1 MARWGK
7 TDFEQLKELQHKL
20 EKLQKVDVD
29 KFCTEAS
36 KELAARLLA
45 LVIPRTPVG
54 QKPKLQGPK
63 TVKVKGESGK
73 SRSFLTA
80 EAARIEEYWGGYMG
94 GTLRRGW
101 IAKTEAE
108 AQNGKGS
115 PTAAQAAAYA
125 QSLPVQKS
133 GGRYTIQVVNPV
145 KYASYVE
152 FGHRQTP
159 GRYVPALGKRLKEG
173 WVDGQYFLTLSEE
186 ELERIA
192 PSMLQAKLDKF
203 LREVFNDG

>member
-1 MARWGK
+1 MAKWGSA
-7 TDFEQLKELQHKL
+7 DFQQLKD
-20 EKLQKVDVD
+20 LQKRLEEMQADVD
-29 KFCTEAS
+29 RFCDAAS

-54 QKPKLQGPK
+54 KRPKLQGPK
-63 TVKVKGESGK
+63 TEKVTGASGK

-80 EAARIEEYWGGYMG
+80 EAARLDQYWSGYMG

-101 IAKTEAE
+101 TAKTEAE
-108 AQNGKGS
+108 AENGSGT
-115 PTAAQAAAYA
+115 PTAAQAAEYA

-133 GGRYTIQVVNPV
+133 GGNYTITVVNPV

-159 GRYVPALGKRLKEG
+159 GQYVPALGKSLKAG
-173 WVDGQYFLTLSEE
+173 WVDGQYFLTISEDD
-186 ELERIA
+186 LKRIA
-192 PSMLQAKLDKF
+192 PGVLQKKLDNF
-203 LREVFNDG
+203 LREVLGNG

>member
-1 MARWGK
+1 
-7 TDFEQLKELQHKL
+7 
-20 EKLQKVDVD
+20 
-29 KFCTEAS
+29 
-36 KELAARLLA
+36 
-45 LVIPRTPVG
+45 
-54 QKPKLQGPK
+54 
-63 TVKVKGESGK
+63 
-73 SRSFLTA
+73 
-80 EAARIEEYWGGYMG
+80 
-94 GTLRRGW
+94 
-101 IAKTEAE
+101 
-108 AQNGKGS
+108 
-115 PTAAQAAAYA
+115 
-125 QSLPVQKS
+125 
-133 GGRYTIQVVNPV
+133 V